1 MSTKE
6 REFLRSE
13 VTTLE
18 GLLGNLPEDR
28 IIERIGFEERSRQ
41 AQERLAVLEAS
52 PLAKALPIT
61 FRGAPVEGTR
71 SIAAGFAAAAL
82 RAFIE
87 ATDTVA
93 ASLTSEGLK
102 GRGRLPSASRSLRI
116 IDTAQGSFGF
126 ELELPPPVTDP
137 AQIPPPIPGEAQD
150 PYAQAIERT
159 FELIKDAASSDDV
172 GMSDLIAEIHPRA
185 AAKVRAFAKVLSDH
199 DAGFAAE
206 FDGKSVHLNRG
217 IEVEHVLDALKDEDI
232 AERTEEHSGVLM
244 GILPE
249 SRRFECRLDEGQLIT
264 GRVDRDLENLGAFEA
279 NWENKKARLTFR
291 VVSVR
296 TNQRFILVDAA
307 RPEGSIES

>member
-1 MSTKE
+1 
-6 REFLRSE
+6 
-13 VTTLE
+13 
-18 GLLGNLPEDR
+18 
-28 IIERIGFEERSRQ
+28 
-41 AQERLAVLEAS
+41 
-52 PLAKALPIT
+52 
-61 FRGAPVEGTR
+61 
-71 SIAAGFAAAAL
+71 
-82 RAFIE
+82 
-87 ATDTVA
+87 
-93 ASLTSEGLK
+93 
-102 GRGRLPSASRSLRI
+102 LRI

-137 AQIPPPIPGEAQD
+137 AQIPLAIPGEAQD
-150 PYAQAIERT
+150 PYARAIERT
-159 FELIKDAASSDDV
+159 FELIKDAASSDDE

-206 FDGKSVHLNRG
+206 FEGRSVTLNRG

-232 AERTEEHSGVLM
+232 AEWTEEHSGVLM

-249 SRRFECRLDEGQLIT
+249 SRRFECRLDEGQLIS
-264 GRVDRDLENLGAFEA
+264 GWVDRDLEDIGAFKA

-307 RPEGSIES
+307 RPEETIET